1 MERKKSL
8 YERFFKRILD
18 IIIALAVLI
27 AFFWLYIIIAVMV
40 RVKMGSPVLFAQDR
54 PGKDEKVFKLYKFRT
69 MTDERDQNGELL
81 PDEMRLKKFGRWL
94 RATSLDELP
103 EMINIL
109 RGDMSLVGPRPLLV
123 EYIPYYTEKEHHR
136 HDIRAGLTGLAQVN
150 GRNFISWEETFEYDV
165 QYVSNITFWGD
176 FKIILQTFRKVISHE
191 NIADVTEATVD
202 EKGKMHF
209 NVNGVDCIL
218 HQPLNVE
225 RKSICRD
232 KK

>member
-18 IIIALAVLI
+18 IITALAVLI

-109 RGDMSLVGPRPLLV
+109 RGDMSLVGPRPLAV
-123 EYIPYYTEKEHHR
+123 DYIPYYSEKERHR
-136 HDIRAGLTGLAQVN
+136 HDVRAGLTGLAQVN
-150 GRNFISWEETFEYDV
+150 GRSFISWEEIFEYDV
-165 QYVSNITFWGD
+165 QYVNNITLWGD
-176 FKIILQTFRKVISHE
+176 FKIIFQTFLKVIFHE
-191 NIADVTEATVD
+191 NVADVTEATMD
-202 EKGKMHF
+202 EEGRLHF
-209 NVNGVDCIL
+209 EVNGIDYIL

-225 RKSICRD
+225 RKSICKER
-232 KK
+232 